1 MIVCV
6 VGPTGVGKSALAVKI
21 AKEFNADILNADA
34 TQIYKDLNIGSAKIT
49 EKEKEGIIHH
59 LIDIKNPNEDYS
71 VMDYQNDARDVL
83 NKNCDKNIIV
93 CGGTGLYIKALFYEY
108 EFPIISDY
116 KSYQGYTN
124 KELYDLAIKKD
135 PNIDINLNNRVR
147 LINFLNKSYMPNKA
161 DNLLY
166 DVIFIGL
173 RMDREILYKR
183 CDSRVDEMFDKGLL
197 EEVRNLYEKYPD
209 SRILRRAIGY
219 KEIVMYLDN
228 EISLEEAKDLIKR
241 NTRRYVKRQFTWF
254 NNKMNIKWFEVS
266 NNTNQEVIEY
276 IRSLNSK

>member
-219 KEIVMYLDN
+219 KETVMYLDN

-254 NNKMNIKWFEVS
+254 NNQMNIKWFEVS